1 MFNIKTAMLAAA
13 AALTIGTGVAQAQ
26 SLVPGDSEGA
36 YYRAPAR
43 TVTQQS
49 VQSGSSDVVTM
60 HGWPNPTFSNG
71 SQLTGNLA
79 GGGDGGGM

>member
-26 SLVPGDSEGA
+26 SLVPGDSEGG

-43 TVTQQS
+43 TVT
-49 VQSGSSDVVTM
+49 
-60 HGWPNPTFSNG
+60 
-71 SQLTGNLA
+71 
-79 GGGDGGGM
+79 

>member
-1 MFNIKTAMLAAA
+1 MFITKTTMLAAG
-13 AALTIGTGVAQAQ
+13 AALTLGAGVAQAQ

-36 YYRAPAR
+36 YYRTPTR

-49 VQSGSSDVVTM
+49 VQSGSSDMVTTRA
-60 HGWPNPTFSNG
+60 PNPTFSNG
-71 SQLTGNLA
+71 SQLTGNLG